1 MWQDMRAQLLQVRFL
16 CGGRDL
22 IRVHGHD
29 LLSYIITTGTATY
42 LYDEPEV
49 VSSHRQRMPTQSA
62 KEELLCSLSV
72 VCGSLCVCVSFKA
85 SSERPSKALQGNIN
99 DLRPNSFARET
110 FKTESNPL
118 I

>member
-1 MWQDMRAQLLQVRFL
+1 MTYY
-16 CGGRDL
+16 L
-22 IRVHGHD
+22 I
-29 LLSYIITTGTATY
+29 IITKSTATY
-42 LYDEPEV
+42 LYDESEV
-49 VSSHRQRMPTQSA
+49 VSFHRQKNTYSICKRGIVMLF
-62 KEELLCSLSV
+62 ECCLWELV
-72 VCGSLCVCVSFKA
+72 CVCVSLKA

>member
-1 MWQDMRAQLLQVRFL
+1 MA
-16 CGGRDL
+16 G
-22 IRVHGHD
+22 
-29 LLSYIITTGTATY
+29 
-42 LYDEPEV
+42 
-49 VSSHRQRMPTQSA
+49 VS
-62 KEELLCSLSV
+62 L
-72 VCGSLCVCVSFKA
+72 KA